1 MRLSVSKSISMAKY
15 SVTVITTKVC
25 RRRNKVVL
33 VAQFACVEWTC
44 PVGRM
49 HNRVDCMSNRES
61 IRHSLHYAQ
70 RHQRSTLRM
79 LDQSVRRQSARQS
92 NLTADHVSYRAKG
105 FKSSLISRFA
115 SFDYFLL
122 FHILSSTLSVSG
134 LHLTRQSGIK
144 QWAQTFGQ
152 NENRSWPRW
161 NTAHSTWCSLQLC
174 QLYLALSTL
183 KHSIKMPMSIRWR
196 SLCVRFECKWM
207 HTVLIALVRLVLYHF
222 KWYESWS
229 V

>member
-1 MRLSVSKSISMAKY
+1 MRLSVSESISMPKY

-33 VAQFACVEWTC
+33 VAQFACVGLIW

-92 NLTADHVSYRAKG
+92 NLTADHVSYWSKG
-105 FKSSLISRFA
+105 FKSSLTGRFA
-115 SFDYFLL
+115 SFEPCFLL
-122 FHILSSTLSVSG
+122 LHNLSSRLSVSG

-144 QWAQTFGQ
+144 QWVQTFGQ

-183 KHSIKMPMSIRWR
+183 KHSIKMPLSIQWR
-196 SLCVRFECKWM
+196 SLCVQFERKRM
-207 HTVLIALVRLVLYHF
+207 HTLLVA
-222 KWYESWS
+222 
-229 V
+229 